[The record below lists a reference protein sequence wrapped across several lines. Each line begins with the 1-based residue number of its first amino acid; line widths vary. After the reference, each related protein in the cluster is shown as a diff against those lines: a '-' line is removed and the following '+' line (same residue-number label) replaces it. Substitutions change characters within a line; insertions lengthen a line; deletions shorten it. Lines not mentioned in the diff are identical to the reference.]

1 MPSSVH
7 ENFLGWYK
15 LALQKSLRVLS
26 VAPGVTGLLGV
37 HMCLCFY
44 RDYMGADLRA
54 KKVLTTPP
62 TVSLSIISWLNA

>member
-7 ENFLGWYK
+7 ENFLDWYK

-26 VAPGVTGLLGV
+26 VAPGVTGPLGV

-44 RDYMGADLRA
+44 RDYVGADLRA
-54 KKVLTTPP
+54 KKVLMLPP
-62 TVSLSIISWLNA
+62 PPRNSISFYY